1 MSIPKMSITISQL
14 MPFVGT
20 TITIAGI
27 VFKGGQLSEKLE
39 IVGLKVEAQEK
50 KNIFNNEKIYEIH
63 SDVSI
68 LKNDIGYMKE
78 DLHEIKLKLENLKK

>member
-1 MSIPKMSITISQL
+1 MSITISQL
-14 MPFVGT
+14 IPFVGT

-50 KNIFNNEKIYEIH
+50 KEEYYNQSISQLLGKM
-63 SDVSI
+63 DV
-68 LKNDIGYMKE
+68 LKNDVGNIKGDIKDIKE
-78 DLHEIKLKLENLKK
+78 YIKNSKFR

>member
-1 MSIPKMSITISQL
+1 MSITISQL
-14 MPFVGT
+14 IPFVGT

-50 KNIFNNEKIYEIH
+50 KNVFNNEKICEIH

-68 LKNDIGYMKE
+68 LKNDIAYMRE
-78 DLHEIKLKLENLKK
+78 DLHNIKLNLQNIKK

>member
-1 MSIPKMSITISQL
+1 MSITISQL
-14 MPFVGT
+14 IPFVGT

-39 IVGLKVEAQEK
+39 IVGFKVEAQEK
-50 KNIFNNEKIYEIH
+50 KNVFNNEKICEIH

-68 LKNDIGYMKE
+68 LKNDIAYMKE